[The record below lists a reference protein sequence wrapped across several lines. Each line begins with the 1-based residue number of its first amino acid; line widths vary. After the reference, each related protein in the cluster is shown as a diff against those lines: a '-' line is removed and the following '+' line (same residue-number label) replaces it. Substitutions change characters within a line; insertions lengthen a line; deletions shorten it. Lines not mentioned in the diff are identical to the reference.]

1 MGKDTGH
8 AGSCWFA
15 QEKPAGKVS
24 AAQKQADGRAPGPAA
39 PMSPPDMRGVS
50 CVQAAPARA
59 VAHGGRAHPSSTID
73 TLLLLGRQVSL
84 QTEVFDP
91 GQVTQWLS
99 ALDVIEPQTAN
110 RLFELLYDDLRRMA
124 RGHMRRESPD
134 HTLSATALA
143 HEAWFRLA
151 EQTRTQWKNRSHFM
165 AVASTMM
172 RRILVNH
179 ELARRASKRDADL
192 VAVTLSGMELLGV
205 PPDRDLVAVHESLL
219 AFETI
224 DARAAKVV
232 ELRFFGGLENEEIA
246 EALGISLATVK
257 RDWTLA
263 RAWLHREL
271 GGGSA

>member
-1 MGKDTGH
+1 MD
-8 AGSCWFA
+8 
-15 QEKPAGKVS
+15 V
-24 AAQKQADGRAPGPAA
+24 
-39 PMSPPDMRGVS
+39 
-50 CVQAAPARA
+50 
-59 VAHGGRAHPSSTID
+59 
-73 TLLLLGRQVSL
+73 QVSL
-84 QTEVFDP
+84 PPAETFDP

-99 ALDVIEPQTAN
+99 ALEVIEPTTAN
-110 RLFELLYDDLRRMA
+110 RLFELLYDDLRRLA
-124 RGHMRRESPD
+124 RGHMRREGSE

-143 HEAWFRLA
+143 HEAWFRMA
-151 EQTRTQWKNRSHFM
+151 EQTRTQWKNRSHFL

-179 ELARRASKRDADL
+179 ELARRAAKRDADL
-192 VAVTLSGMELLGV
+192 VPITLSGMDQLGA
-205 PPDRDLVAVHESLL
+205 PPDRDLVAVHEALL

-246 EALGISLATVK
+246 GVLGISLATVK

-271 GGGSA
+271 GAAPA